1 MTLPAPR
8 ARFARPVDVE
18 RILARADAQLRRLE
32 AAELARLREV
42 VNRAYQSL
50 AAEVR
55 RRWPAALQDAAGQ
68 SRTFAEARARALLE
82 QIEAYVDA
90 LDLGAARTGVPQA
103 MRTLIQQ
110 GHAHGLATATTLLDA
125 FGAASGLATATA
137 TIDWRAV
144 EAAAGNAAARLTA
157 ASEAAQAR
165 IRQHVVEAL
174 VRGEGNAKVARRIR
188 ETLRGDGRT
197 PDGGLWARAQTI
209 ARTELA
215 TAKAEASEARYREAG
230 VEMVQWFA
238 TEDERTCPYC
248 AARHGNVYKLG
259 EVTVPGH
266 PACRCFLA
274 PFRREFVEA
283 GLVDVEWWRES
294 QEEIERIVPNLN
306 RGASPFEKANGRPA
320 PRPVWTPQSGWRPQ
334 A

>member
-1 MTLPAPR
+1 R
-8 ARFARPVDVE
+8 
-18 RILARADAQLRRLE
+18 QLE
-32 AAELARLREV
+32 ALRAAIQA
-42 VNRAYQSL
+42 AYATL

-55 RRWPAALQDAAGQ
+55 RRWPAALDEAAGM
-68 SRTFAEARARALLE
+68 SRTFAEARARVLLA
-82 QIEAYVDA
+82 QLEAYLDA

-103 MRTLIQQ
+103 VRELIVQ
-110 GHAHGLATATTLLDA
+110 GHAHGLATATSLLES
-125 FGAASGLATATA
+125 FGAASGLAVATA
-137 TIDWRAV
+137 AIDWRAV

-197 PDGGLWARAQTI
+197 PDGGLWTRAQTI

-215 TAKAEASEARYREAG
+215 TAKTEASEQRYREAG
-230 VEMVQWFA
+230 DELVTWFA
-238 TEDERTCPYC
+238 TQDERVCEYC
-248 AARHGNVYKLG
+248 GARHGNAYRLG
-259 EVTVPGH
+259 EVTVPAH
-266 PACRCFLA
+266 PNCRCYLA

-294 QEEIERIVPNLN
+294 QAEIERIVPDLN
-306 RGASPFEKANGRPA
+306 RGASPFEKANGRDA
-320 PRPVWTPQSGWRPQ
+320 PRPVWTPRSGWRLQ